1 MGRAEEEKERS
12 VREFE
17 ATMMGLEGSAHASQK
32 KNNTT
37 ASTADDRR
45 DGEGRGTKRK
55 FELDEEQMLQNS
67 KDERAKARKAI
78 DEEKVRALY
87 PQFLPNHPIPYPYL
101 LCQYQD

>member
-17 ATMMGLEGSAHASQK
+17 ATMMGLERSTHSSQK

-37 ASTADDRR
+37 SSPADDRR
-45 DGEGRGTKRK
+45 DSEGRGTKRK
-55 FELDEEQMLQNS
+55 FELDEEQMLQNN

-78 DEEKVRALY
+78 DEEKVR
-87 PQFLPNHPIPYPYL
+87 PFPPNPPIPL
-101 LCQYQD
+101 IHQYQN